1 MKRKSLILIVVML
14 LTVVGVS
21 AQSCPDGKHPHKINL
36 GLPSGT
42 KWSCCNV
49 GASYPETYGNYYAW
63 GETET
68 KSVYDDDTYK
78 YYDKR
83 KDKYMYLGS
92 SICGTRYDVAHVKW
106 GGTWQMPSFKQCR
119 ELVDNCRTEWVK
131 FNGKYGCKFTG
142 PNGNSIFLPAAGFRI
157 DKGFKFFDKDSRGM
171 LGGYWSG
178 SEDSVEDETGYMLFG
193 YSEDEENPGFEIGC
207 GGNDDWSSIGGSVR
221 PVSR

>member
-83 KDKYMYLGS
+83 KKEYMYLGS

-131 FNGKYGCKFTG
+131 FNGKNGCKFTG
-142 PNGNSIFLPAAGFRI
+142 PNGNSIFLPAAGLRI
-157 DKGFKFFDKDSRGM
+157 DDGFTLWGMDFRGNS
-171 LGGYWSG
+171 GFYFSG
-178 SEDSVEDETGYMLFG
+178 SQKISDEIQISGL
-193 YSEDEENPGFEIGC
+193 
-207 GGNDDWSSIGGSVR
+207 SIGWNIEDDNSGLDINCEYTDATPTGASVR
-221 PVSR
+221 PVSK